1 MISSLEPASNSLPVI
16 DISKLLAAT
25 PARAVVAE
33 QIGRACRQHG
43 FFYVIGH
50 GVDLELCARLE
61 YLSRRFFALDE
72 VTKMQWRMALGG
84 RAWRGYFP
92 AGGELTSGRPDWKEG
107 LYMGSELPQDH
118 PLVQGA
124 TPLHGR
130 NLFPSLPGFRET
142 ALAYIDALTRLGH
155 TLMEGIAL
163 SLGLEGC
170 YFADRY
176 TANPLILFRIF
187 NYPSRPAP
195 EAAEVQWGVGEHSD
209 YGLLTI
215 LWQDDI
221 GGLQVKTGES
231 WIAAPPL
238 PNSFVCNIGDMLDL
252 MTGGLYRSTPH
263 RVLLNTSGRD
273 RLSFP
278 FFFDPNF
285 WAHMQPVQGLV
296 NSAAVDDSRSRWD
309 HANIHAFEGTYG
321 DYLLSKVSK
330 VFPELRREVL

>member
-1 MISSLEPASNSLPVI
+1 MNAMTSSLEPASNSLPVI

-43 FFYVIGH
+43 FFYVVGH

-61 YLSRRFFALDE
+61 SLSRRFFALDE
-72 VTKMQWRMALGG
+72 ATKMQWRMALGG

-92 AGGELTSGRPDWKEG
+92 VGGELTSGHPDWKEG

-163 SLGLEGC
+163 SLGLVATLPTGTRQTHLFF
-170 YFADRY
+170 FAFSIIR
-176 TANPLILFRIF
+176 
-187 NYPSRPAP
+187 
-195 EAAEVQWGVGEHSD
+195 
-209 YGLLTI
+209 
-215 LWQDDI
+215 
-221 GGLQVKTGES
+221 
-231 WIAAPPL
+231 
-238 PNSFVCNIGDMLDL
+238 
-252 MTGGLYRSTPH
+252 
-263 RVLLNTSGRD
+263 RD
-273 RLSFP
+273 RRP
-278 FFFDPNF
+278 
-285 WAHMQPVQGLV
+285 
-296 NSAAVDDSRSRWD
+296 R
-309 HANIHAFEGTYG
+309 
-321 DYLLSKVSK
+321 LLMSNGAWVSTATT
-330 VFPELRREVL
+330 VC